1 MAAVLQPAALACT
14 VLGLLAATAVLLRT
28 RQVQLSLGVLL
39 DFLLAAGLLRLSH
52 DASGQAVATAAM
64 TVLIRKLATF
74 GLSYRGPRS
83 AGAPSPPDD
92 GCGGKHREDRL
103 PTRIDRGAGT

>member
-1 MAAVLQPAALACT
+1 MAAALQAAALACT

-52 DASGQAVATAAM
+52 AATGQALATAAM
-64 TVLIRKLATF
+64 IVLIRKVATF
-74 GLSYRGPRS
+74 GMSR
-83 AGAPSPPDD
+83 PSP
-92 GCGGKHREDRL
+92 
-103 PTRIDRGAGT
+103 TAG